1 MADEDDASKTEDPTE
16 KKIQDARRKGQ
27 VASSQEIKSWAILL
41 GGTAGLIIL
50 APYIANNVRI
60 ISRTFI
66 ESPHAISM
74 DSYHLREVFK
84 TITVDIGLVLA
95 PLFLILV
102 ILAIASN
109 VGQIG
114 LLWSTE
120 KIKPEYKKIS
130 ILAGVKRLF
139 SSRTLVEFLKGIAKL
154 VIVGVVAFG
163 LSLPLLFDIEM
174 ISQIDIIY
182 TLDRIHTIAI
192 YLTSGTVAVMTV
204 VAILD
209 LVYQKSKHA
218 KEMRMSLQEVKD
230 EHKQSDGD
238 PQVKARIRKIRAER
252 SQNRMMASVPDADVV
267 ITNPTH
273 YSIALEYKMEQMAAP
288 KLVAKGVDHLAFRI
302 REIAAENDIPI
313 VENAPL
319 ARALY
324 AAVEID
330 QEIPSEHFNAV
341 AEVIGFV
348 MRMRGKLK

>member
-27 VASSQEIKSWAILL
+27 VASSQEIKNWAILL

-66 ESPHAISM
+66 ENPHAIAM
-74 DSYHLREVFK
+74 DFYHLREVFK
-84 TITVDIGLVLA
+84 TVTVDIGLVLA

-154 VIVGVVAFG
+154 VIVSVVAFG
-163 LSLPLLFDIEM
+163 LALPLLFDIKM

-238 PQVKARIRKIRAER
+238 PQVKARIRQIRAER

-273 YSIALEYKMEQMAAP
+273 YSIALEYKMEHMAAP

-302 REIAAENDIPI
+302 REIAEENDIPI

-348 MRMRGKLK
+348 MRMRGKLN

>member
-66 ESPHAISM
+66 ENPHAIAM
-74 DSYHLREVFK
+74 DFYHLREVFK
-84 TITVDIGLVLA
+84 TVTVDIGLVLA

-154 VIVGVVAFG
+154 VIVSVVAFG
-163 LSLPLLFDIEM
+163 LALPLLFDIKM

-238 PQVKARIRKIRAER
+238 PQVKARIRQIRAER

-273 YSIALEYKMEQMAAP
+273 YSIALEYKMEHMAAP

-302 REIAAENDIPI
+302 REIAEENDIPI

-348 MRMRGKLK
+348 MRMRGKLN